1 MPAGGA
7 MSRRHLAMLL
17 VLAMI
22 WGASFLF
29 IKVGVR
35 DFEPATLVFLRVLLA
50 ALTLLP
56 IVVLTTGLGGLRGSW
71 RRLGIMGL
79 LNSALPFW
87 LLSYGETRL
96 DSGLTA
102 VIQAA
107 APIFTVLIAVRYDPS
122 QRVTGARLVG
132 VLVGFGGVALLV
144 GAQRGGDFVAALA
157 VAATAACYAM
167 GALYGGRRLAHLPPI
182 EMSFGAMIAA
192 TALSAPAGLL
202 QLPGETAGWKPVAS
216 VVLLGVVGTGLA
228 YILYFGL
235 ILGVGASKAILVTY
249 LVPAL
254 ALVYGA
260 VFLDEE
266 VTALALGG
274 LVLILLGVA
283 FGTGSVR
290 VARPRRYGVPPPPP
304 PPPP

>member
-1 MPAGGA
+1 
-7 MSRRHLAMLL
+7 MSRRHLAMLFA
-17 VLAMI
+17 LAAI

-56 IVVLTTGLGGLRGSW
+56 IVLFTTGFGGLRASW
-71 RRLGIMGL
+71 PQLGMMGL
-79 LNSALPFW
+79 LTSALPFW
-87 LLSYGETRL
+87 LLTYGETRL
-96 DSGLTA
+96 DSGLAA
-102 VIQAA
+102 VIQAS
-107 APIFTVLIAVRYDPS
+107 APIFTVLIAIRYDPS

-144 GAQRGGDFVAALA
+144 GAQRGGDLVAAVA
-157 VAATAACYAM
+157 VTATAACYAM
-167 GALYGGRRLAHLPPI
+167 GALYGGRRLAHLPPV

-192 TALSAPAGLL
+192 TVLSAPAGLI
-202 QLPGETAGWKPVAS
+202 QFPTEPPGWKPVAS
-216 VVLLGVVGTGLA
+216 IVLLGVVGTGLA
-228 YILYFGL
+228 YILYFDL
-235 ILGVGASKAILVTY
+235 ILRAGASRAILVTY

-266 VTALALGG
+266 VTAVALGG
-274 LVLILLGVA
+274 LLLILLGVA
-283 FGTGSVR
+283 LGTGTL
-290 VARPRRYGVPPPPP
+290 RRRA
-304 PPPP
+304 